1 MGGLSGNSGSS
12 VSSGSPQSDSWRSC
26 SDHEIARSLVVPRDF
41 LTVRYLLVPKE
52 DLMVNFC
59 PALPP
64 PWEALMVSPWEVLSY
79 QKIIS
84 WSQSEISHC
93 IKRRSH
99 GKFMSRPTSTT
110 RGSHGL
116 TVRSLVVPRNFLMA
130 SPLDKVALRKPAS
143 WVPLRWSKSFS
154 VLYWKMLYFM
164 VKDAGIMLADRSQL
178 ILKRQPLLDFV
189 VTEIPGQVWCY
200 QTGAN

>member
-1 MGGLSGNSGSS
+1 MVSLWDISLYQKKISWWISVQLYPHHESLSWSHREKSRRTKRFSHGLTM
-12 VSSGSPQSDSWRSC
+12 R
-26 SDHEIARSLVVPRDF
+26 HLI
-41 LTVRYLLVPKE
+41 VPKE

-130 SPLDKVALRKPAS
+130 SPLDKVAFRKPAS
-143 WVPLRWSKSFS
+143 WVLLRWSKSFS

-178 ILKRQPLLDFV
+178 ILKRQPLLDFM
-189 VTEIPGQVWCY
+189 VTEIPGQVWC
-200 QTGAN
+200 